1 MTSERMSLSRQ
12 SSGETLYGD
21 RHDVYAPYNR
31 GLPAPQLPTIDS
43 GEPLDWD
50 VMNSEPEDDPFA
62 DSHPPIYHQPAPSA
76 SAQPPSLIT
85 HQNTS
90 QSTLSEHYYMPDR
103 TSWPSRPISAY
114 SAVSTDVTGYSY
126 AVPPEQHTAAM
137 YPADMSIDHFQ
148 HDTEAYASDVF
159 SRATYWP
166 PRSRSPTPAVD
177 DEDYQITGNG
187 SEQYTG
193 FSPSPQ
199 RRQVTTNENESPVR
213 LRPFSQVSANKN
225 ESP

>member
-1 MTSERMSLSRQ
+1 MTSERTSLSRQ

-90 QSTLSEHYYMPDR
+90 QPTLSEHYYMPDR
-103 TSWPSRPISAY
+103 TSWPSRPMSAY

-126 AVPPEQHTAAM
+126 VVPPEQHTAAM
-137 YPADMSIDHFQ
+137 YPADTSIDHFQ
-148 HDTEAYASDVF
+148 HDTEAYASGAF
-159 SRATYWP
+159 SRTTYRP